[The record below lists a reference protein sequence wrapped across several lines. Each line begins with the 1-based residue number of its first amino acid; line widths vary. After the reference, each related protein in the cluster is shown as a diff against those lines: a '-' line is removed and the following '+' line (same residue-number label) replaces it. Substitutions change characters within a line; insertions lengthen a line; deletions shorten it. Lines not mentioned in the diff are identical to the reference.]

1 MKQYLTEFDELQ
13 AALRKVRIDENVMP
27 YYRGRLVE
35 DEDSYNKIQ
44 KLLDC
49 PQMAGSHRYLYDLDV
64 ENLQEGEIDKI
75 NQLFDLGEKKG

>member
-13 AALRKVRIDENVMP
+13 AALKKVRIDENVMP
-27 YYRGRLVE
+27 YYMGRLVE

-49 PQMAGSHRYLYDLDV
+49 P
-64 ENLQEGEIDKI
+64 
-75 NQLFDLGEKKG
+75 